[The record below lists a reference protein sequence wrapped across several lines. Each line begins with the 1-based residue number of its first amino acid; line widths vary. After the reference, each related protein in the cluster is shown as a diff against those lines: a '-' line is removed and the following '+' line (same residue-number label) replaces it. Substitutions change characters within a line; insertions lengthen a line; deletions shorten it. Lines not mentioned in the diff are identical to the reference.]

1 MAGGGFTIGDWCWF
15 TRQASPC
22 HVIERQDVWGEVAY
36 RVWLPA
42 KDAVVRAR
50 AADLAALES
59 VRPSVEQILHTTA
72 AAKLLDALE
81 DNLLLAPIQSSVVP
95 LPHQLYALNR
105 AISRDRIRYLLAD
118 VVGLGETIEAGLVL
132 RELKLRGRVKRIL
145 VVAPKGLVR
154 QWQAEMRLHF
164 GEKFQFIEP
173 SELAAFRQWRSGGAG
188 EEENLWRM
196 HDQVICSLD
205 SVKPLEGR
213 RGWSLEQ
220 LNTYNRERF
229 EDLISASW
237 DLVIIDEAHR
247 MGGSTE
253 QVARYKLGAALA
265 KASPYL
271 LLLSATPHQ
280 GKTDQFMRL
289 MQLLD
294 REAFPDESSVS
305 RDRVRPFVIRTEKRA
320 SINAEGQPLF
330 KPRVTR
336 LQAVAWQARH
346 GSQQRLYEAV
356 TA

>member
-22 HVIERQDVWGEVAY
+22 RVIERQDVWGEVAY

-50 AADLAALES
+50 SVDLASLES

-118 VVGLGETIEAGLVL
+118 EVGLGKTIEAGLVL

-173 SELAAFRQWRSGGAG
+173 SELAAFRQWRSGAG

-229 EDLISASW
+229 EEPDLGVVGSGH
-237 DLVIIDEAHR
+237 HR
-247 MGGSTE
+247 RSPPHGRQHRAGGPLQAGRGAGGSLTLS
-253 QVARYKLGAALA
+253 VAAVGHAA
-265 KASPYL
+265 PG
-271 LLLSATPHQ
+271 Q
-280 GKTDQFMRL
+280 
-289 MQLLD
+289 D
-294 REAFPDESSVS
+294 RPVHAAD
-305 RDRVRPFVIRTEKRA
+305 
-320 SINAEGQPLF
+320 
-330 KPRVTR
+330 
-336 LQAVAWQARH
+336 AVAGPRSLP
-346 GSQQRLYEAV
+346 GREQRQP
-356 TA
+356 